1 LTILA
6 NQTFHSKTF
15 SFSCSPFCVPL
26 SDPFSILLCEN
37 MTRWQ
42 TKSDHHFVIY
52 IFPPPL
58 FINRNDSSYRELHG
72 WLSTTILMRRRR
84 VVSVFNR
91 ISIHPGVERDE
102 SDQRRGLITMTTAC
116 VYTWI
121 LSSEEEAVDSSYFF
135 VLRPSP
141 PAIDGSFPF
150 APGSYTRKGTCLY
163 TRSPTAAIDIIY

>member
-1 LTILA
+1 M
-6 NQTFHSKTF
+6 S
-15 SFSCSPFCVPL
+15 L

-102 SDQRRGLITMTTAC
+102 SDQRRGLITITTAC

-141 PAIDGSFPF
+141 PNRWIISICSWLIHKKGNVSVHSFPN
-150 APGSYTRKGTCLY
+150 CCN
-163 TRSPTAAIDIIY
+163 